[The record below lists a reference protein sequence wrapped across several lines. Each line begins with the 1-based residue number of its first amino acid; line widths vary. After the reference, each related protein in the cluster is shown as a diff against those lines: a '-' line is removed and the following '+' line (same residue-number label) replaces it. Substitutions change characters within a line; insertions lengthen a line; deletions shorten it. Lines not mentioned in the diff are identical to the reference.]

1 MVQGLPA
8 AGLGGTLQALE
19 QCAGKPIPGVTIN
32 GVKSYTFPKQ
42 HLLVTAEDGRI
53 TSIQLTTQGSVAQAR
68 QAFAKWLPEDV
79 SLAHPVRTG
88 TSGDGTAYQLYHSAA
103 LAQALPQA
111 RFGAAAPGTFRV
123 EAEPCAGNAVQMF
136 AILGNTDNQAADG
149 VAVNHHATATL
160 PDGTFIDDEMAAH
173 KWENLLLQVQ
183 VLGVAR
189 GTYEEAIGNHSE
201 VKWHKTLHVH
211 GEPAW
216 FALAEQTPPAAQAS
230 EQPTYTYWLIVLR
243 PYPGRSDMNLA
254 YALTGTV
261 AGGIFR
267 PQSERCKP
275 PLRDGISRRNKRC
288 PPRISSRHIDV
299 CVQTRYAG

>member
-1 MVQGLPA
+1 M
-8 AGLGGTLQALE
+8 QALE

-261 AGGIFR
+261 AGGNL
-267 PQSERCKP
+267 QAAERAM
-275 PLRDGISRRNKRC
+275 
-288 PPRISSRHIDV
+288 
-299 CVQTRYAG
+299 QTAASGWNFPTK